1 MSTGGGS
8 QVRRMLVVVDNL
20 ADRSGIPFFLEIV
33 DVLEQEIV
41 VKRTDLRK
49 IRTTVFIPKAFLH
62 IGIIEECFEISGRR
76 IFFHKLIEPF
86 VFGSVDLCDE
96 LSVWIFCEIR
106 LISAGRGCF

>member
-20 ADRSGIPFFLEIV
+20 ADRSGIPFFLETV

-49 IRTTVFIPKAFLH
+49 IRTTVFI
-62 IGIIEECFEISGRR
+62 
-76 IFFHKLIEPF
+76 
-86 VFGSVDLCDE
+86 
-96 LSVWIFCEIR
+96 
-106 LISAGRGCF
+106 

>member
-41 VKRTDLRK
+41 VKRTRML
-49 IRTTVFIPKAFLH
+49 LL
-62 IGIIEECFEISGRR
+62 
-76 IFFHKLIEPF
+76 IFF
-86 VFGSVDLCDE
+86 
-96 LSVWIFCEIR
+96 
-106 LISAGRGCF
+106 

>member
-49 IRTTVFIPKAFLH
+49 IRTTVFIPNIRTPLLSSKYLK
-62 IGIIEECFEISGRR
+62 R
-76 IFFHKLIEPF
+76 IMVSK
-86 VFGSVDLCDE
+86 
-96 LSVWIFCEIR
+96 
-106 LISAGRGCF
+106 

>member
-49 IRTTVFIPKAFLH
+49 ICLLYTSPSPRDT
-62 IGIIEECFEISGRR
+62 R
-76 IFFHKLIEPF
+76 
-86 VFGSVDLCDE
+86 
-96 LSVWIFCEIR
+96 
-106 LISAGRGCF
+106 